1 MISLMPNPEKDTH
14 DRMVKGLTD
23 ETLKAAAK
31 DLFNRK
37 VHDRRNPEH
46 RWILERRAALLR
58 QLEHRRLRL

>member
-1 MISLMPNPEKDTH
+1 MILLMPNPEKDAH
-14 DRMVKGLTD
+14 DRNVSDLSD
-23 ETLKAAAK
+23 DTLKAAAK

-58 QLEHRRLRL
+58 ELERRRLTL